1 MSAPNT
7 SCPVGESECP
17 YLGEVA
23 ELRQQVIT
31 DPLTGLFNV
40 RHFRASLDHELERTR
55 RTGMVTALMMIDLDH
70 FKRVNDDHGHENGN
84 RVLQAVAEL
93 LNQQT
98 RRLDICCRYGG
109 EEFAVILPSTELM
122 LAKQVAERFRTALE
136 NLKIELSDGHICV
149 TASVGLAVADQRDEI
164 NAEELIETAD
174 ACLYESKNQGRNR
187 VTIRA
192 LKQSES
198 RVSADE
204 KDALRNLFSDD

>member
-1 MSAPNT
+1 MSAPNAR
-7 SCPVGESECP
+7 CPVGESDCP

-23 ELRQQVIT
+23 ELRQQVVT

-70 FKRVNDDHGHENGN
+70 FKRINDEHGHENGN
-84 RVLQAVAEL
+84 RVLQAVADL
-93 LNQQT
+93 LIQQT

-122 LAKQVAERFRTALE
+122 LAKQVAERFREALE
-136 NLKIELSDGHICV
+136 GLVINLSEGQIQV
-149 TASVGLAVADQRDEI
+149 TASIGIATADSRDDIHGDYLVAY
-164 NAEELIETAD
+164 AD
-174 ACLYESKNQGRNR
+174 ACLYESKGQGRNR
-187 VTIRA
+187 VTVRA
-192 LKQSES
+192 PK
-198 RVSADE
+198 VSASQVSVDE

>member
-1 MSAPNT
+1 MLFRS
-7 SCPVGESECP
+7 GESTCP
-17 YLGEVA
+17 YIGEVQ

-55 RTGMVTALMMIDLDH
+55 RTGMVTALIMIDLDH
-70 FKRVNDDHGHENGN
+70 FKRINDEYGHESGN
-84 RVLQAVAEL
+84 RVLEAVAEL

-122 LAKQVAERFRTALE
+122 LAKQVAERFRQALE
-136 NLKIELSDGHICV
+136 SMSIELSEGHIQV
-149 TASVGLAVADQRDEI
+149 TASLGIAMADQRQEI
-164 NAEELIETAD
+164 TGKALVALAD
-174 ACLYESKNQGRNR
+174 ACLYESKSQGRNR
-187 VTIRA
+187 VTVH
-192 LKQSES
+192 LPKPSES

-204 KDALRNLFSDD
+204 KDALRNLFSND

>member
-1 MSAPNT
+1 MSVTNA
-7 SCPVGESECP
+7 SCPVGESACP
-17 YLGEVA
+17 YLGEVV

-40 RHFRASLDHELERTR
+40 RHFRSSLDHELERTR

-70 FKRVNDDHGHENGN
+70 FKRINDEHGHENGN

-109 EEFAVILPSTELM
+109 EEFAIILPSTELM
-122 LAKQVAERFRTALE
+122 LAKQVAERFRIALE
-136 NLKIELSDGHICV
+136 NLDIELSDGQVSV
-149 TASVGLAVADQRDEI
+149 TASIGLAMADKREDTSTEK
-164 NAEELIETAD
+164 LIEVAD
-174 ACLYESKNQGRNR
+174 ACLYESKGKGRNC
-187 VTIRA
+187 VTTRIPA
-192 LKQSES
+192 PDES
-198 RVSADE
+198 RVNADE

>member
-1 MSAPNT
+1 MSVTNA
-7 SCPVGESECP
+7 SCPVGESTCP
-17 YLGEVA
+17 YIGEVQ

-55 RTGMVTALMMIDLDH
+55 RTGMVTALIMIDLDH
-70 FKRVNDDHGHENGN
+70 FKRINDEYGHENGN
-84 RVLQAVAEL
+84 RVLEAVAEL

-122 LAKQVAERFRTALE
+122 LAKQVAERFRQALE
-136 NLKIELSDGHICV
+136 SMSIELSEGHM
-149 TASVGLAVADQRDEI
+149 ADQREEI
-164 NAEELIETAD
+164 TGEALVALAD
-174 ACLYESKNQGRNR
+174 ACLYDSKSQGRNR
-187 VTIRA
+187 VTVHRP
-192 LKQSES
+192 KPSES

-204 KDALRNLFSDD
+204 KDALRNLFSND